1 RRLSLGAIAQ
11 PSFHPLGNTLIDADG
26 ALIRRKAYQE
36 FSVHTRE
43 AKVSMMSK
51 TKGAEIWYTL
61 DGSDP
66 RDEGGS
72 RRRFRKP
79 VAMCFDG
86 DGTHDIALRAV
97 AVIEGLP
104 PSRVALSPVFRL
116 QGQVA
121 PVTLREHRGDSGVM
135 LSMECPTPGARIY
148 YEDSGGFPNVTSR
161 VLTTLIVRAF
171 AVKKSQTDSVFSK
184 FELLLQVALP
194 KATFAG
200 EQVLSSSLE
209 EVPQAVFLDAIDLRI
224 DCESEDAKGFK
235 ALYSL
240 SRDDPEWSIKNRR
253 YTAPF
258 KVTEPGVYH
267 AGFWAVAY
275 GMADSPMGEGDFTIQ
290 NRCLPPS
297 LSPAN
302 GVFTRSMEVHA
313 ATEQPEEEV
322 ILTLDGSQPS
332 IDNPKAHRLPPT
344 IAAFTP
350 VLLDRFALE
359 FAQRVGEVADPL
371 EVTVK
376 AISVRR
382 GLVDSL
388 VSTSSITLLDLVI
401 PPAISPAP
409 GPYSELVEAVESSPG
424 SP

>member
-1 RRLSLGAIAQ
+1 VDYARFGNVLALWALAPLGTFTTEHRWWDEAGTALTQVLSEKLITSGDSQPLVDILRQVSRTLVRHETGESPKLPAELERMLAAKLIRHGSHLHAGQGRRLSLGAIAQ

-161 VLTTLIVRAF
+161 VYEEPIRLTTLIVRAF
-171 AVKKSQTDSVFSK
+171 AVKKPD
-184 FELLLQVALP
+184 
-194 KATFAG
+194 
-200 EQVLSSSLE
+200 
-209 EVPQAVFLDAIDLRI
+209 
-224 DCESEDAKGFK
+224 
-235 ALYSL
+235 
-240 SRDDPEWSIKNRR
+240 
-253 YTAPF
+253 
-258 KVTEPGVYH
+258 
-267 AGFWAVAY
+267 
-275 GMADSPMGEGDFTIQ
+275 
-290 NRCLPPS
+290 
-297 LSPAN
+297 
-302 GVFTRSMEVHA
+302 
-313 ATEQPEEEV
+313 
-322 ILTLDGSQPS
+322 
-332 IDNPKAHRLPPT
+332 
-344 IAAFTP
+344 
-350 VLLDRFALE
+350 
-359 FAQRVGEVADPL
+359 
-371 EVTVK
+371 
-376 AISVRR
+376 
-382 GLVDSL
+382 
-388 VSTSSITLLDLVI
+388 
-401 PPAISPAP
+401 
-409 GPYSELVEAVESSPG
+409 
-424 SP
+424 